1 MAKNRGSI
9 GEVRKKMAKTH
20 EFISTSYHE
29 AGHTIY
35 GLLKFLK
42 VDPVY
47 VFENNHKKRIWGLT
61 HYEPLRELDE
71 IQDQALLD
79 LLVHNEIC
87 MSYAGLVAE
96 KNHFKKVSGSDTFP
110 MVLKNGSE
118 DDIMEAAVLI
128 RQYQLAPP
136 GQKRYVF
143 KKKLMKETLIELEE
157 HWDAVTIVAHALF
170 EKKRLN
176 FSELKALL
184 IKKSE
189 NKEFWKEQFKL
200 ISYIFDNI
208 KSLDDKEIKSIISV

>member
-29 AGHTIY
+29 AGHAVY

-47 VFENNHKKRIWGLT
+47 VFENTHKKRIWGIT
-61 HYEPLRELDE
+61 HYEPICEVTDILDSELLN
-71 IQDQALLD
+71 ILI
-79 LLVHNEIC
+79 HNEIC

-96 KNHFKKVSGSDTFP
+96 KLHYKKTSGSDKFP

-118 DDIMEAAVLI
+118 DDTMEAAVLI
-128 RQYQLAPP
+128 KKYNLAPP
-136 GQKRYVF
+136 GQKRYAY
-143 KKKLMKETLIELEE
+143 KKKLIKETVNEIEE
-157 HWDAVTIVAHALF
+157 HWDAITIVAHALF

-176 FSELKALL
+176 FLDLKNLL
-184 IKKSE
+184 IRKSK
-189 NKEFWKEQFKL
+189 NKEFWKEQFKS
-200 ISYIFDNI
+200 INYIFDNLET
-208 KSLDDKEIKSIISV
+208 LDDKEIKSIMSA